1 MLKVVL
7 DTNVIVSGLNFPTS
21 IPAKILLLVASGEV
35 ANFTSRHI
43 VNETRR
49 ILMDKFSWKHER
61 VEAAEVWLKT
71 FSKSVN
77 PQRHISVIVDDPDN
91 RMGGIIMAE
100 SEIPTSGDIVIK
112 PSHRAFFVHYV
123 AMFLVFVGPR
133 LNPEVGL
140 PVWLGTL
147 LGLIVLAAVIYQKFG
162 QEYRVT
168 SRGVVRAWRW
178 PSPRQHEI
186 VWENLDEVL
195 VLRGLTQ
202 TVLQVGNLAFR
213 DKAGG
218 PEMFWYGLLNPK
230 EVKALID
237 GKRP

>member
-1 MLKVVL
+1 
-7 DTNVIVSGLNFPTS
+7 
-21 IPAKILLLVASGEV
+21 
-35 ANFTSRHI
+35 
-43 VNETRR
+43 
-49 ILMDKFSWKHER
+49 
-61 VEAAEVWLKT
+61 
-71 FSKSVN
+71 
-77 PQRHISVIVDDPDN
+77 
-91 RMGGIIMAE
+91 MAGN
-100 SEIPTSGDIVIK
+100 EIPTSGDIVIT

-133 LNPEVGL
+133 LNPAVGL

-168 SRGVVRAWRW
+168 SRGVARVWRW
-178 PSPRQHEI
+178 PSPRQQEI
-186 VWENLDEVL
+186 TWENLGEVL

-202 TVLQVGNLAFR
+202 TVLQVGNLAIQ

-218 PEMFWYGLLNPK
+218 SQIFWYGILNPK
-230 EVKALID
+230 DVKALID